1 MSKGLLYAVAAIVFG
16 LLAVV
21 LPDRLFPPDTNYRTL
36 SVVGE
41 AFKAVV
47 LGGFR
52 LAIGAFSGLA
62 LAAGLAALFG
72 GGARRPVALV
82 LASLFGILVV
92 GVSGFAFRGLSF
104 FPESGSLEERHRWA
118 ELRLD
123 RPYREAVAWAAASE
137 AVRAACGAGAR
148 FGPAAGARSAVLVG
162 TREWTATFTLD
173 VEGETGRARLEMTET
188 LPFEPKD
195 ARPAIVATLEAGG
208 RRVPLD
214 SAGRAIAR

>member
-1 MSKGLLYAVAAIVFG
+1 M
-16 LLAVV
+16 

-36 SVVGE
+36 TVVGE

-47 LGGFR
+47 LGMFR
-52 LAIGAFSGLA
+52 FALGAFSGVA
-62 LAAGLAALFG
+62 LSSGLAAVGG

-104 FPESGSLEERHRWA
+104 FPSSGSLEERHRWA
-118 ELRLD
+118 EMRLD

-137 AVRAACGAGAR
+137 AVRGACGASLR
-148 FGPAAGARSAVLVG
+148 FGPAVGARNAVLVG
-162 TREWTATFTLD
+162 TREWTATLTLD
-173 VEGETGRARLEMTET
+173 VEGEKGSGRLELTET

-195 ARPAIVATLEAGG
+195 ARPAVSATFEAGG

-214 SAGRAIAR
+214 SAGNAIAR